1 MKLGVDIYT
10 IRSQGWN
17 AFQILDYCAGI
28 GLDLVH
34 FSDLNSFESTEG
46 GYLREVRA
54 HADGL
59 GLALEVGMMSICP
72 TATIFNPAEGT
83 AVEQTTRM
91 LHIANVLG
99 SAVLRCVLGSNADR
113 HTQIPLEA
121 HIQGAI
127 ETCKAVRGLAMD
139 MGIKLAIEN
148 HAGDLQ
154 GWELQ
159 RLIEQAGP
167 EYVGA
172 CIDSGNPVWV
182 GEDPLVTLEHLAPYV
197 ATSHVR
203 DSAVWPHPRGAAV
216 QWVAM
221 GDGNVGMD
229 AWVERYKALCPG
241 APLSLEII
249 TGGPP
254 RVLNYLEDEYWA
266 VYPEAKAAEFARFER
281 LVRRGQPFAGTM
293 VTVARG
299 ADVPP
304 EYAAAQTA
312 QQRYDLERSVRYCRE
327 VLGITN

>member
-10 IRSQGWN
+10 IRSQGWD
-17 AFQILDYCAGI
+17 AFEILDYCAGI

-34 FSDLNSFESTEG
+34 FSDLNSFASTEDA
-46 GYLREVRA
+46 YLREVKA

-72 TATIFNPAEGT
+72 TATIFDATEGT

-91 LHIANVLG
+91 LHIGSTLG
-99 SAVLRCVLGSNADR
+99 SAILRCVLGSNADR
-113 HTQIPLEA
+113 HTEAPLET
-121 HIQGAI
+121 HIQGTI
-127 ETCKAVRGLAMD
+127 ETCKAVRDLAMD
-139 MGIKLAIEN
+139 LGIVLAIEN

-154 GWELQ
+154 GWELK
-159 RLIEQAGP
+159 RLIEAAGP

-203 DSAVWPHPRGAAV
+203 DSAVWSHPRGAAV

-221 GDGNVGMD
+221 GDGNVGIE
-229 AWVERYKALCPG
+229 AWVERYKIVCPN

-249 TGGPP
+249 TGGTP
-254 RVLNYLEDEYWA
+254 RVLNYLEDKYWTT
-266 VYPEAKAAEFARFER
+266 YPEARAAEFARFER
-281 LVRRGQPFAGTM
+281 LVRKGQPFAGTM

-299 ADVPP
+299 DEVPP
-304 EYAAAQTA
+304 EYGAAQAA

-327 VLGITN
+327 VLGIGE